1 MMKRFV
7 SIWLSRWETN
17 RFFRAHR
24 KGEAASA
31 DGSIAFALIESGAGG
46 ERLCA
51 LTSVAQNL
59 GLSAGNLLT
68 DARALAP
75 GLQTAPR
82 EFEAARDDLKALTLW
97 CERYTPFAAVDP
109 PDGIMLDITGCAHLF
124 GGEEAMLAGLA
135 DRMHGFALQARI
147 ASADT
152 PGAAFAMARF
162 GKASV
167 EVVPPGAQKDMLA
180 SLPVA
185 ALRIEPRIA
194 DQLHKLGLKTI
205 GQFYDMPR
213 SPMAARFGESLLR
226 RLDQALGREDEAIS
240 PLIPVRNYS
249 VRSVFPEPISLLAD
263 IEHIARD
270 LAFRL
275 CPRLEGD
282 GRGAKSFALKLFG
295 TDGSVREI
303 SVSSAQLL
311 FKAEKLA
318 ALFHERIHG
327 IEAFY
332 DPGTGVDALS
342 LEAARIESLES
353 VQKPLGFERD
363 QGGEAFSFLLDRLSA
378 RLGPRAIGKMSPRE
392 SHVPER
398 AQRRAGLDDKCSA
411 GRWRDAPR
419 PLLLLP
425 HPEPIAVMAEIPDG
439 PPAQFVWRRIRL
451 RVAFADG
458 PERIAQEWWRD
469 GGAPTRDYFR
479 IEDEEH
485 RRYWLYRDGLYGIE
499 TGSPRWYMHGL
510 FP

>member
-1 MMKRFV
+1 M
-7 SIWLSRWETN
+7 SE
-17 RFFRAHR
+17 
-24 KGEAASA
+24 
-31 DGSIAFALIESGAGG
+31 
-46 ERLCA
+46 
-51 LTSVAQNL
+51 
-59 GLSAGNLLT
+59 GNLLT
-68 DARALAP
+68 DARALVP

-82 EFEAARDDLKALTLW
+82 EFEAAQADLKALTLW
-97 CERYTPFAAVDP
+97 CERYTPFAAIDP
-109 PDGIMLDITGCAHLF
+109 PDGITLDITGCAHLF
-124 GGEEAMLAGLA
+124 GGEAAMLAGLA
-135 DRMHGFALQARI
+135 ERLHKFHLQARL

-162 GKASV
+162 GKARV

-180 SLPVA
+180 PLPVA

-194 DQLHKLGLKTI
+194 DQLGKLGLKTI
-205 GQFYDMPR
+205 GQLYDMPR
-213 SPMAARFGESLLR
+213 SPLAARFRENLLS

-240 PLIPVRNYS
+240 PLSPVRVYA

-270 LAFRL
+270 LSYRL
-275 CPRLEGD
+275 CPQLEGD

-303 SVSSAQLL
+303 SVSSARLL
-311 FKAEKLA
+311 TKPEKLA

-342 LEAARIESLES
+342 LEAARIESFEAL
-353 VQKPLGFERD
+353 QKPLGFERD
-363 QGGEAFSFLLDRLSA
+363 QGGEAFPFLMDRLAA

-392 SHVPER
+392 SYIPER
-398 AQRRAGLDDKCSA
+398 AQLRARLDDKSDA
-411 GRWRDAPR
+411 KKWPDAPR
-419 PLLLLP
+419 PLLLLAR
-425 HPEPIAVMAEIPDG
+425 PEPIEVMAEVPDG
-439 PPAQFVWRRIRL
+439 PPVQFTWRRMRR
-451 RVAFADG
+451 RVAYADG
-458 PERIAQEWWRD
+458 PERIAPEWWREAQ
-469 GGAPTRDYFR
+469 APTRDYFR

-499 TGSPRWYMHGL
+499 TGCPRWYMHGL

>member
-1 MMKRFV
+1 MKRFV
-7 SIWLSRWETN
+7 SIWLSRWETD

-31 DGSIAFALIESGAGG
+31 DGSIPFALIESGAGG
-46 ERLCA
+46 ERIAA
-51 LTSVAQNL
+51 LTSLAQNL
-59 GLSAGNLLT
+59 GLSEGNLLT
-68 DARALAP
+68 DARALVP
-75 GLQTAPR
+75 HLQTSPR

-124 GGEEAMLAGLA
+124 GGEAAMLAGLA
-135 DRMHGFALQARI
+135 ERLNGFHLQARI

-152 PGAAFAMARF
+152 PGAAFATARF
-162 GKASV
+162 GRSRV
-167 EVVPPGAQKDMLA
+167 QVVPPGAQKDMLA
-180 SLPVA
+180 PLPVA
-185 ALRIEPRIA
+185 ALRIEPRLA

-205 GQFYDMPR
+205 GQLYRVPR
-213 SPMAARFGESLLR
+213 APLAARFGESLLR

-240 PLIPVRNYS
+240 PLSPVRVYA
-249 VRSVFPEPISLLAD
+249 VRSVFPEPIALLAD

-270 LAFRL
+270 LSFRL
-275 CPRLEGD
+275 CPQLEGD

-303 SVSSAQLL
+303 SVSSARLL
-311 FKAEKLA
+311 FKPENLT

-342 LEAARIESLES
+342 LEAARIESLEAA
-353 VQKPLGFERD
+353 QKPLGFERD
-363 QGGEAFSFLLDRLSA
+363 QGGEAFSFLMDRLAA
-378 RLGPRAIGKMSPRE
+378 RLGPRAIGRMAPRE

-398 AQRRAGLDDKCSA
+398 AQRRGKLDDKA
-411 GRWRDAPR
+411 GGQCWPDAPR
-419 PLLLLP
+419 PILLLP
-425 HPEPIAVMAEIPDG
+425 RPEAIEVMAEVPDG
-439 PPAQFVWRRIRL
+439 PPVQFTWRRVRR

-499 TGSPRWYMHGL
+499 TGNPRWYMHGL

>member
-1 MMKRFV
+1 MKRFV
-7 SIWLSRWETN
+7 SIWLRRWETD

-31 DGSIAFALIESGAGG
+31 DGAIPFALIESGAGG
-46 ERLCA
+46 ERLVA

-59 GLSAGNLLT
+59 GLSVDNLLT
-68 DARALAP
+68 DARALVP
-75 GLQTAPR
+75 RLQTAPR
-82 EFEAARDDLKALTLW
+82 EFEAAQADLKALTLW
-97 CERYTPFAAVDP
+97 CERCTPFAAVDP

-124 GGEEAMLAGLA
+124 GGEAAMLAGIAERLQ
-135 DRMHGFALQARI
+135 GFHLQARI

-162 GKASV
+162 GKSRV

-185 ALRIEPRIA
+185 ALRIEPRVA

-205 GQFYDMPR
+205 GQLYRLPR
-213 SPMAARFGESLLR
+213 SPLAARFGESLLR
-226 RLDQALGREDEAIS
+226 CLDQALGRENEAIS
-240 PLIPVRNYS
+240 PLSPVRAYS

-270 LAFRL
+270 LSFRL
-275 CPRLEGD
+275 CPQLEGD
-282 GRGAKSFALKLFG
+282 GRGAKSFVLKLFG

-303 SVSSAQLL
+303 SVSSARLL
-311 FKAEKLA
+311 FKPEKLA

-342 LEAARIESLES
+342 LEAAKVESLRPS
-353 VQKPLGFERD
+353 QKPLGFERD
-363 QGGEAFSFLLDRLSA
+363 QGGEAFSFLMDRLAA

-392 SHVPER
+392 SHIPER
-398 AQRRAGLDDKCSA
+398 AQRRGQFDDKTGVHC
-411 GRWRDAPR
+411 WPDAPR

-425 HPEPIAVMAEIPDG
+425 RPEAIEVMAEVPDG
-439 PPAQFVWRRIRL
+439 PPVQFTWRRVRR

-499 TGSPRWYMHGL
+499 AGSPRWYMHGL